1 MKTSSLNSPSPHPSP
16 PWGEGKSPTRPSRS
30 GDGAGERFSLSLLFK
45 RFFKLGA
52 TAYGGPAMSGQIKQ
66 VVVGDYGWIKE
77 QEFLHG
83 IALCQLIPG
92 ATNVQ
97 LVTYIGYRL
106 RGIWGALFSAV
117 AFTLPAFIVI
127 VILSTIYFKAQTLWF
142 IEALFKGLGAI
153 VVAIVLNACI
163 TLGRSILRDW
173 KVALISFLSFFA
185 FFFRWNVILIFIL
198 AAGAALLLHPK
209 GSKLKPPSHE
219 ELNSTTKKGKD
230 YLILGPL
237 IILVYL
243 GLVLCYVINPQLTYL
258 SLTLSKIGALAF
270 GGGFTM
276 IPLIQYEVVDHF
288 HWLTTKEFLDGI
300 ALGQITP
307 GPIMITATFIGYKL
321 SGFFGALVA
330 TIGIFS
336 SSFFILVLLIPH
348 YDRLRRVEIV
358 KTIERGILGS
368 FIGMLG
374 LVLYNFGRAV
384 FVDIPSIIFA
394 AAAFIALLKKIDLL
408 YILISGGILSIL
420 IFGLLN

>member
-1 MKTSSLNSPSPHPSP
+1 LPFLEKQKFP
-16 PWGEGKSPTRPSRS
+16 
-30 GDGAGERFSLSLLFK
+30 LSLLFK
-45 RFFKLGA
+45 RFLKLGA
-52 TAYGGPAMSGQIKQ
+52 TAYGGPAMTGQIKQ
-66 VVVGDYGWIKE
+66 AVVADYGWIKE
-77 QEFLHG
+77 QEFLQG

-92 ATNVQ
+92 ASMVQ

-106 RGIWGALFSAV
+106 RGIWGALLSAI

-127 VILSTIYFKAQTLWF
+127 VILSVIYFKMQTLWF
-142 IEALFKGLGAI
+142 IEALFKGLGAV

-163 TLGRSILRDW
+163 TLGKSILRDW
-173 KVALISFLSFFA
+173 KVVLISFLSFFG
-185 FFFRWNVILIFIL
+185 FFFRWNVILVFIL
-198 AAGAALLLHPK
+198 AALAALLLRPK
-209 GSKLKPPSHE
+209 GNKTESPSHHE
-219 ELNSTTKKGKD
+219 DLKFTTKNRKD
-230 YLILGPL
+230 YLILGGL
-237 IILVYL
+237 IILVYI
-243 GLVLCYVINPQLTYL
+243 GLVLCYLINPQLTYL

-321 SGFFGALVA
+321 SGFLGAFVA
-330 TIGIFS
+330 TVGIFS
-336 SSFFILVLLIPH
+336 SSFFILMLLIPH
-348 YDRLRRVEIV
+348 YDRLRRVKIV
-358 KTIERGILGS
+358 KTMEQGLLGS

-374 LVLYNFGRAV
+374 LVLYNFGRAA

-394 AAAFIALLKKIDLL
+394 GAAFLALLKKIDLP
-408 YILISGGILSIL
+408 YILLSGAILSII

>member
-1 MKTSSLNSPSPHPSP
+1 MP
-16 PWGEGKSPTRPSRS
+16 P
-30 GDGAGERFSLSLLFK
+30 LSLLFK
-45 RFFKLGA
+45 RFLKLGA

-66 VVVGDYGWIKE
+66 AVVSDYGWIKE
-77 QEFLHG
+77 QEFLQG

-106 RGIWGALFSAV
+106 RGIWGALFSAI
-117 AFTLPAFIVI
+117 AFTLPAFIFM
-127 VILSTIYFKAQTLWF
+127 VILSAIYFKAQTLWF

-153 VVAIVLNACI
+153 VVAIVINACI
-163 TLGRSILRDW
+163 TLSRSILRDW
-173 KVALISFLSFFA
+173 KVVLISFLSFFG
-185 FFFRWNVILIFIL
+185 FFFRWNVILVFIL
-198 AAGAALLLHPK
+198 AALAALLLRPK
-209 GSKLKPPSHE
+209 GTKTKSPSHHE
-219 ELNSTTKKGKD
+219 DLKLTTKNGKD
-230 YLILGPL
+230 YLILGGL
-237 IILVYL
+237 IILVCL
-243 GLVLCYVINPQLTYL
+243 GLIFAYVINPKITHL
-258 SLTLSKIGALAF
+258 SLILSKIGALAF

-300 ALGQITP
+300 ALGQVTP

-321 SGFFGALVA
+321 SGLFGALIA

-336 SSFFILVLLIPH
+336 SSFFILILLIPH

-358 KTIERGILGS
+358 KTMEQGILAS

-374 LVLYNFGRAV
+374 LVLYNFGRAA
-384 FVDIPSIIFA
+384 FVDIPTIIFA
-394 AAAFIALLKKIDLL
+394 GAAFFALLKKIDLP
-408 YILISGGILSIL
+408 YILLSGAILSIL